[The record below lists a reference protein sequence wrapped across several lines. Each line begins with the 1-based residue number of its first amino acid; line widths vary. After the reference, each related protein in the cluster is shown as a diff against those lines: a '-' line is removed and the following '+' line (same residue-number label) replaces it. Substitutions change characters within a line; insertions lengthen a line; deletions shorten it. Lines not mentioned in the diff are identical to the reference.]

1 MTVLYPTRIKKSN
14 LGDILINALLIRELS
29 KHGKV
34 WLDNKPDRSF
44 EELITA
50 NNQFSDNIHF
60 QKRASRWRGLPVL
73 RWFGLLKILP
83 GLTCV
88 FDPPGHHFENGKFK
102 SFLKGLKY
110 ITRATILKNYRIK
123 MVRLGVTMG
132 PYSNYNW
139 KVQSFLSGYYSCI
152 GIRDQSNYQLLT
164 SNRFRNLQLVDDLS
178 FLYDA
183 NEFLAVDPPA
193 AATGQEL
200 VIMSFRGAIENA
212 QTDEEYLGEII
223 EAIKKF
229 IHVNEL
235 NEEARILFTYQ
246 VKEDLEV
253 IKRIALAIDR
263 PGLHTEVMEEQ
274 LDLVDAIR
282 LYRSSRFVL
291 TNRLHVALLALLN
304 DAPCFALTDLNRH
317 HKLVNVFKD
326 LQMEDFLMDIHS
338 SLKMKPAEHIQ
349 KEMEKF
355 HYIRSEKRKMMQ
367 DVVTAVI

>member
-50 NNQFSDNIHF
+50 NNQFSGNIAF
-60 QKRASRWRGLPVL
+60 NKKESRWRGLPVL
-73 RWFGLLKILP
+73 RWLGLVKILP

-88 FDPPGHHFENGKFK
+88 FDPPGHHFESGKIK

-110 ITRATILKNYRIK
+110 ITRATILKNYRVK

-152 GIRDQSNYQLLT
+152 GIRDKSNYQLLN
-164 SNRFRNLQLVDDLS
+164 SNKFRNLQLVDDLS

-183 NEFLAVDPPA
+183 NEFINTETSTLESED
-193 AATGQEL
+193 GL
-200 VIMSFRGAIENA
+200 VIMSFRGAIEDA
-212 QTDEEYLGEII
+212 HTDEHYLEEII
-223 EAIKKF
+223 QAVKKF
-229 IHVNEL
+229 ISVNQL
-235 NEEARILFTYQ
+235 YDRTKILFTYQ

-253 IKRIALAIDR
+253 IKEIARQIEQ
-263 PGLHTEVMEEQ
+263 PGLTIAVKQDQ
-274 LDLVDAIR
+274 LDLMHAIN
-282 LYRSSRFVL
+282 LYRRARFVL

-304 DAPCFALTDLNRH
+304 DAPCFALTDINKH

-326 LQMEDFLMDIHS
+326 MQMEDFLMDFNSPLRIGTTEQID
-338 SLKMKPAEHIQ
+338 KG
-349 KEMEKF
+349 MEKF
-355 HYIRSEKRKMMQ
+355 RFLRSEKRKMMQ
-367 DVVTAVI
+367 DVVTSII